1 MQLVRL
7 WLNDFRS
14 YAELEVGFEGGLTA
28 IIGENANGKTN
39 ILEAIAFLA
48 TVRSFRG
55 SPNEAMVRTTRPS
68 AVIRADVSDEDREI
82 LIETEIPA
90 VGRARVQVNKQKL
103 ARNRD
108 LLGVFDVTVF
118 SPDDMEIIKGGPAA
132 RRDYLDQLLVAVHP
146 KNEQAVSDYE
156 RVLRQRNALLKQMA
170 GGRDSEA
177 SLTLEVWDSRL
188 TQTGERLGSL
198 RAKVVEQLLPM
209 VSECYEQVAGR
220 ASDIGMVYDARW
232 RAIGLAQAVLDVR
245 RDEMRRGVSLEGPHR
260 DDLLITIGDM
270 ASRTQASQGE
280 QRSLTL
286 ALRLAAHR
294 LVMIA
299 RGHAPVLLLDD
310 VFSELDDAR
319 SRALLGSLPPGQAIL
334 TSATGL
340 PPGSHP
346 DLIYALSAGR
356 LSVG

>member
-1 MQLVRL
+1 MHLVRL

-14 YAELEVGFEGGLTA
+14 YAELEISFDEGLTA
-28 IIGENANGKTN
+28 IVGENANGKTN

-55 SPNEAMVRTTRPS
+55 SPNDTMVRATAPA
-68 AVIRADVSDEDREI
+68 AVIRADIIDAVREI
-82 LIETEIPA
+82 LIEAEIPLT
-90 VGRARVQVNKQKL
+90 GRARVQVNKQKL
-103 ARNRD
+103 ARTRD
-108 LLGVFDVTVF
+108 LLGLFDVTVF
-118 SPDDMEIIKGGPAA
+118 SPDDMEIIKGGPAI
-132 RRDYLDQLLVAVHP
+132 RRDYLDQLLVALHP
-146 KNEQAVSDYE
+146 KNEQVVSDFE
-156 RVLRQRNALLKQMA
+156 RVLKQRNALLKQMA
-170 GGRDSEA
+170 GGRGEDG

-188 TQTGERLGSL
+188 AQTGERLASL
-198 RAKVVEQLLPM
+198 RAKVVDQLLPM
-209 VSECYEQVAGR
+209 VGECYEQVAGR
-220 ASDIGMVYDARW
+220 ASDIGMVYDAVW
-232 RAIGLAQAVLDVR
+232 REVGLAEALLNVR
-245 RDEMRRGVSLEGPHR
+245 RDELRRCLSLEGPHR
-260 DDLLITIGDM
+260 DDLVISIAGM

-294 LVMIA
+294 LVMVA

-319 SRALLGSLPPGQAIL
+319 SRALLANLPAGQAIL

-346 DLIYALSAGR
+346 DLVYALSGGR
-356 LSVG
+356 LTVG